1 MKLSEFSI
9 RRPVFATVI
18 SLMLV
23 ILGLIA
29 LTRLTVREYPE
40 VDPVFVSVQ
49 TNYLGAGALIVEN
62 KITQVIED
70 RISGLEGIE
79 TLRSSS
85 RDGRSAINVEFSAD
99 RDVDAAAND
108 IRDRVGR
115 VIDDLPEEADPPEIQ
130 KAESI
135 GEAVIYLNLSS
146 DRMSVLE
153 LTDYAERVLVDQLS
167 ATPGVARVNINGER
181 RQAVRIWI
189 DRQAM
194 AARALTVA
202 DIESALRRENVEL
215 PAGRLESSEREFA
228 LRTNTGLSRVE
239 DFRKLTIGRGPD
251 GYLVRLGDVARV
263 ELGAEN
269 ERSVSRSM
277 GLPGISLG
285 IEQNSKANTLEV
297 AKQIYQ
303 TLDRI
308 RPGLPAGMALTI
320 NIDRA
325 DSINASLHEVEI
337 ALGISLT
344 MVLLV
349 IYLFLGNLRAT
360 LVPAVTIPIS
370 IIATFMFM
378 DVMGYSINVL
388 TLLGLVLAIGLVVDD
403 AIVVLENIYRRV
415 EQGQPPLL
423 AAIDGSREIGFAV
436 IATTLVLISVFV
448 PISFLPG
455 TIGRLFREFGLT
467 LASAVLFS
475 ALVALTLTPVMT
487 SRLFRQGQQ
496 RGGFARRLDQFFH
509 ALSQAYQHRLRILL
523 GRPWLIIGGTV
534 ALAGVAVVALNSLP
548 REFAPPADLGFVRI
562 ELDAPEGASLEYTER
577 QMLKAERILFN
588 EVDRYGDIRRFIMR
602 IGSGSATGSTEVNE
616 VRGFVLLNDWG
627 ERKRSAMD
635 VASSLTE
642 EFKTLPGVRA
652 RIYALQG
659 LGTRGIGR
667 PLQVVIGGPD
677 YQTLS
682 GWSDRLLE
690 LAQKNPGL
698 VGVETNFRER
708 KPQIDVAVDRDRAAE
723 LGISLESIG
732 RTLETVLGSRVVTTY
747 VDRGR
752 EYKVILQGQAQD
764 RVVPSDLQNLYVRSD
779 RSKEL
784 VPLSNLVKLTETSG
798 AMQLNRFDRM
808 RSITISAGLAPGY
821 TLGDAVKYFQE
832 LVRTELPPAAR
843 LSFDG
848 EAREYM
854 RTQGHFWSTFAFAI
868 AIVFLVLAA
877 LFESFKQPAIIMTT
891 VPLALIG
898 AITGLA
904 IFRLAGS
911 PMSLNIFSQIAMI
924 MLVGISAKNGV
935 LIVEFANQL
944 RDQGLGRLD
953 AVIQAATIRL
963 RPVLMTSL
971 CTAFGSLPFLLATGA
986 GSEQREPIGVVVFF
1000 GTTIAVLLTLFAVPA
1015 VYALVAGEHRSPHYL
1030 AGLIERLRATA
1041 PPPVSS
1047 QAASAQVTE
1056 K

>member
-1 MKLSEFSI
+1 MKLSELSI

-18 SLMLV
+18 SLLLV
-23 ILGLIA
+23 ILGLIS
-29 LTRLTVREYPE
+29 LTRLAVREYPE

-49 TNYLGAGALIVEN
+49 TNYLGAGAAIVEN

-70 RISGLEGIE
+70 RIAGLEGIE

-115 VIDDLPEEADPPEIQ
+115 VVDDLPQEADPPEIQ
-130 KAESI
+130 KAESF
-135 GEAVIYLNLSS
+135 GEAVMYLNLSS

-153 LTDYAERVLVDQLS
+153 LTDYAERVLIDQLS
-167 ATPGVARVNINGER
+167 AAPGVARVNISGER

-189 DRQAM
+189 DRQAL

-202 DIESALRRENVEL
+202 DIEGSLRRENVEL

-228 LRTNTGLSRVE
+228 LRTDTGLSKVE
-239 DFRKLTIGRGPD
+239 DFRRLSIGRGPD

-285 IEQNSKANTLEV
+285 IEQMSKANTLEV
-297 AKQIYQ
+297 AKQIYRM
-303 TLDRI
+303 LARI
-308 RPGLPAGMALTI
+308 RPGLPAGMSLTI
-320 NIDRA
+320 NVDRA
-325 DSINASLHEVEI
+325 DSINASLREVVI
-337 ALGISLT
+337 ALGISLSL
-344 MVLLV
+344 VLLV
-349 IYLFLGNLRAT
+349 IFLFLGNLRAT

-370 IIATFMFM
+370 IIATFIFM
-378 DVMGYSINVL
+378 DAMGYSINVL

-403 AIVVLENIYRRV
+403 AIVVLENIFRRI
-415 EQGQPPLL
+415 EQGQAPLL

-455 TIGRLFREFGLT
+455 AIGRMFREFGFT
-467 LASAVLFS
+467 LAAAVLFS

-496 RGGFARRLDQFFH
+496 RGAFARRLDRFFRL
-509 ALSQAYQHRLRILL
+509 LSQTYERRLRVLL

-534 ALAGVAVVALNSLP
+534 ALVGLAALALNSLP

-562 ELDAPEGASLEYTER
+562 ELDAPEGASLQYTER
-577 QMLKAERILFN
+577 QMLKAEQILFR
-588 EVDRYGDIRRFIMR
+588 ETEQYGDIRRFIMR
-602 IGSGSATGSTEVNE
+602 IGSGGAIGSTEVNE
-616 VRGFVLLNDWG
+616 IRGFILLEDWRDR
-627 ERKRSAMD
+627 ERSAMD
-635 VASSLTE
+635 IAESLTAQFE
-642 EFKTLPGVRA
+642 ELPGVRA
-652 RIYALQG
+652 RIYTPQG
-659 LGTRGIGR
+659 LGSRGFGR
-667 PLQVVIGGPD
+667 PVQVVIGGPD
-677 YQTLS
+677 YETLA
-682 GWSDRLLE
+682 GWSDRILE
-690 LAQKNPGL
+690 LARQNPGL
-698 VGVETNFRER
+698 TGVETNFRER

-723 LGISLESIG
+723 LGVSLETVG

-752 EYKVILQGQAQD
+752 EYRVILQGQAQD

-779 RSKEL
+779 RSGEL
-784 VPLSNLVKLTETSG
+784 VPLSNLVDLTETSG

-808 RSITISAGLAPGY
+808 RSITISAGLVPGY
-821 TLGDAVKYFQE
+821 TMGEAVQYFQA
-832 LVRTELPPAAR
+832 LVRAELPAAAR

-848 EAREYM
+848 EAREYL
-854 RTQGHFWSTFAFAI
+854 RTQGQFWSTFLFAI

-898 AITGLA
+898 AIAGLA
-904 IFRLAGS
+904 IYRLAGS
-911 PMSLNIFSQIAMI
+911 EMSLNIFSQIAMV
-924 MLVGISAKNGV
+924 MLVGIAAKNGV

-944 RDQGLGRLD
+944 RDQGHERVE
-953 AVIQAATIRL
+953 AVIRSAAIRL

-971 CTAFGSLPFLLATGA
+971 CTAFGTLPFLLATGA

-1000 GTTIAVLLTLFAVPA
+1000 GTTIAVFLTLFVVPA
-1015 VYALVAGEHRSPHYL
+1015 VYALVAGDHRSPQYL
-1030 AGLIERLRATA
+1030 SGLIERLRAGAT
-1041 PPPVSS
+1041 PSVSS
-1047 QAASAQVTE
+1047 RDDASQVTD

>member
-9 RRPVFATVI
+9 RRPVFATVV
-18 SLMLV
+18 SLLLV
-23 ILGLIA
+23 ILGLIS
-29 LTRLTVREYPE
+29 LTRLAVREYPE

-49 TNYLGAGALIVEN
+49 TNYLGAGAVIVEN

-70 RISGLEGIE
+70 RIAGLEGIE

-115 VIDDLPEEADPPEIQ
+115 VVDDLPPEADPPEIQ
-130 KAESI
+130 KAESF
-135 GEAVIYLNLSS
+135 GEAVMYLNLSS

-153 LTDYAERVLVDQLS
+153 LTDYAERVLLDQLS
-167 ATPGVARVNINGER
+167 ATPGVARVNIGGER

-189 DRQAM
+189 DRQAL

-202 DIESALRRENVEL
+202 DIEGALRRENVEL

-228 LRTNTGLSRVE
+228 LRTDTGLSRVE
-239 DFRKLTIGRGPD
+239 DFRKLSIGRSPD
-251 GYLVRLGDVARV
+251 GYLVRIGDVARV

-285 IEQNSKANTLEV
+285 IEQMSKANTLEV
-297 AKQIYQ
+297 AKQIYV
-303 TLDRI
+303 TLERI
-308 RPGLPAGMALTI
+308 QAGLPAGMSLTI

-325 DSINASLHEVEI
+325 DSINASLREVVI
-337 ALGISLT
+337 ALGISMTL
-344 MVLLV
+344 VLLV
-349 IYLFLGNLRAT
+349 IFLFLGNLRAT

-403 AIVVLENIYRRV
+403 AIVVLENIFRRV

-423 AAIDGSREIGFAV
+423 AAVDGSREIGFAV

-455 TIGRLFREFGLT
+455 AIGRLFREFGLT
-467 LASAVLFS
+467 LAAAVLFS

-496 RGGFARRLDQFFH
+496 RGRFAQRLDRFFH
-509 ALSQAYQHRLRILL
+509 SLAQSYERRLRILL

-534 ALAGVAVVALNSLP
+534 ALVCVAILALNALP
-548 REFAPPADLGFVRI
+548 REFSPPGDLGFVRV

-577 QMLKAERILFN
+577 QLLKAERILFS
-588 EVDRYGDIRRFIMR
+588 ESEQHGDIRRFIMR
-602 IGSGSATGSTEVNE
+602 IGTGGGGGTTEVNE
-616 VRGFVLLNDWG
+616 VRGFILLEDWN
-627 ERKRSAMD
+627 ERERSAID
-635 VASSLTE
+635 VAASLTTQ
-642 EFKTLPGVRA
+642 FKDLPGVRP
-652 RIYALQG
+652 RIYAMQG
-659 LGTRGIGR
+659 LGSRGFGR

-677 YQTLS
+677 YPTLS
-682 GWSDRLLE
+682 GWSDRMLD
-690 LAQKNPGL
+690 LARKNPGL
-698 VGVETNFRER
+698 TGVETNFRER

-752 EYKVILQGQAQD
+752 EYRVILQGQAQD
-764 RVVPSDLQNLYVRSD
+764 RAVPSDLQNLYVRSD
-779 RSKEL
+779 RSGEL

-808 RSITISAGLAPGY
+808 RAITISAGLAPGY
-821 TLGDAVKYFQE
+821 TLGDAVQYFQE
-832 LVRTELPPAAR
+832 LIRTELPPAAR

-848 EAREYM
+848 EAREYL
-854 RTQGHFWSTFAFAI
+854 RTQGQFWSTFVFAI

-877 LFESFKQPAIIMTT
+877 LFESFKQPVVIMTT

-898 AITGLA
+898 AIAGLA
-904 IFRLAGS
+904 IYRLAGS

-924 MLVGISAKNGV
+924 MLVGIAAKNGV

-944 RDQGLGRLD
+944 RDQGLGRIE
-953 AVIQAATIRL
+953 AVIRAATIRL

-971 CTAFGSLPFLLATGA
+971 CTAFGSLPFLLASGA
-986 GSEQREPIGVVVFF
+986 GSEQRKPIGVVVFF

-1015 VYALVAGEHRSPHYL
+1015 VYALMAGEHRSPNYL
-1030 AGLIERLRATA
+1030 AGLIERLRDAAA
-1041 PPPVSS
+1041 PSVSS
-1047 QAASAQVTE
+1047 RADPP
-1056 K
+1056 

>member
-1 MKLSEFSI
+1 MKLSELSI
-9 RRPVFATVI
+9 RRPVFATVV
-18 SLMLV
+18 SLLLV
-23 ILGLIA
+23 ILGLIS
-29 LTRLTVREYPE
+29 LTRLSVREYPE

-49 TNYLGAGALIVEN
+49 TNYLGAGAVIVEN

-79 TLRSSS
+79 RLRSSS
-85 RDGRSAINVEFSAD
+85 RDGRSAINVEFSSD

-115 VIDDLPEEADPPEIQ
+115 VIDDLPQEADPPEIQ

-135 GEAVIYLNLSS
+135 GEAVMYLNLSS

-189 DRQAM
+189 DRQAL

-202 DIESALRRENVEL
+202 DIESSLRRENVEL
-215 PAGRLESSEREFA
+215 PAGRLESSDREFA
-228 LRTNTGLSRVE
+228 LRTDTGLSRVE
-239 DFRKLTIGRGPD
+239 DFRKLSIGRGPD

-303 TLDRI
+303 ALDRI
-308 RPGLPAGMALTI
+308 QPGLPAGMVLSI

-325 DSINASLHEVEI
+325 DTINASLREVMI
-337 ALGISLT
+337 ALAISLSL
-344 MVLLV
+344 VLLV

-378 DVMGYSINVL
+378 DAMGYSINVL

-436 IATTLVLISVFV
+436 VATTLVLISVFV

-496 RGGFARRLDQFFH
+496 RGRFAQRLDRFFH
-509 ALSQAYQHRLRILL
+509 ALSQAYEHRLRILL
-523 GRPWLIIGGTV
+523 GRPWRIIGCTL
-534 ALAGVAVVALNSLP
+534 ALAGVAVFALNTLP
-548 REFAPPADLGFVRI
+548 REFAPPGDLGLVRL

-577 QMLKAERILFN
+577 QMLKAERILFG
-588 EVDRYGDIRRFIMR
+588 EVERYDDIHRFILR

-616 VRGFVLLNDWG
+616 VRGWVLLKDWG
-627 ERKRSAMD
+627 ERERSAMD
-635 VASSLTE
+635 VAASLATQ
-642 EFKTLPGVRA
+642 FKDLPGVRP
-652 RIYALQG
+652 RVFALPG
-659 LGTRGIGR
+659 LSSGGLGR

-682 GWSDRLLE
+682 GWSDRILE
-690 LAQKNPGL
+690 HARRNPGL

-723 LGISLESIG
+723 LGISLESVG

-779 RSKEL
+779 RSGEL
-784 VPLSNLVKLTETSG
+784 VPLSNLVKLTESSG
-798 AMQLNRFDRM
+798 AMQLNRIDRM

-821 TLGDAVKYFQE
+821 TLGEAVQYFQE
-832 LVRTELPPAAR
+832 LIRTELPPAAR

-848 EAREYM
+848 EAREYL

-877 LFESFKQPAIIMTT
+877 LFESFKQPAVIMTT

-898 AITGLA
+898 AIAGLA
-904 IFRLAGS
+904 VYRLAGS
-911 PMSLNIFSQIAMI
+911 QMSLNIFSQIAMI
-924 MLVGISAKNGV
+924 MLVGIAAKNGV

-944 RDQGLGRLD
+944 RDQGLGRLE
-953 AVIQAATIRL
+953 AVTQAATIRL

-1000 GTTIAVLLTLFAVPA
+1000 GTSIAVLLTLFVVPA
-1015 VYALVAGEHRSPHYL
+1015 VYSLMSGEHQTPNYL
-1030 AGLIERLRATA
+1030 AGLIERLRAA
-1041 PPPVSS
+1041 AAPPVSS
-1047 QAASAQVTE
+1047 QAAPSQVIE

>member
-18 SLMLV
+18 SLLLV
-23 ILGLIA
+23 ILGLVA
-29 LTRLTVREYPE
+29 LTRITIREYPDVE
-40 VDPVFVSVQ
+40 PVVVSI
-49 TNYLGAGALIVEN
+49 TTSYLGAGAAIVEN

-70 RISGLEGIE
+70 RIAGLEGIE
-79 TLRSSS
+79 ALRSSS

-115 VIDDLPEEADPPEIQ
+115 VADDLPEEADPPEIQ

-153 LTDYAERVLVDQLS
+153 LTDYAERVLIDQLS
-167 ATPGVARVNINGER
+167 ATPGVARVSINGAR

-189 DRQAM
+189 ERQAL

-202 DIESALRRENVEL
+202 DIEGALRRENVEL
-215 PAGRLESSEREFA
+215 PAGRLESSKREFS
-228 LRTNTGLSRVE
+228 LRTDTGLSRVE
-239 DFRKLTIGRGPD
+239 DFRKLPIGRGPD

-277 GLPGISLG
+277 GLPGVSLG

-297 AKQIYQ
+297 AKQIYA

-308 RPGLPAGMALTI
+308 RPGLPAGMTLSI

-325 DSINASLHEVEI
+325 DSINASLREVMI
-337 ALGISLT
+337 ALGISMSL
-344 MVLLV
+344 VLLV
-349 IYLFLGNLRAT
+349 IFLFLGNLRAT

-370 IIATFMFM
+370 IIATFMVM

-403 AIVVLENIYRRV
+403 AIVVLENIFRRV

-436 IATTLVLISVFV
+436 IATTLVLVSVFV

-455 TIGRLFREFGLT
+455 SIGRLFREFGLT

-475 ALVALTLTPVMT
+475 ALIALTLTPVMT

-496 RGGFARRLDQFFH
+496 RGRFAARLDRFFHTLSLGYERRLG
-509 ALSQAYQHRLRILL
+509 ALL
-523 GRPWLIIGGTV
+523 GRPWLIVGGTL
-534 ALAGVAVVALNSLP
+534 ALLGVAALALNSLP
-548 REFAPPADLGFVRI
+548 SEFTPPGDLGFVRL
-562 ELDAPEGASLEYTER
+562 ELDAPEGASLEYTEQ
-577 QMLKAERILFN
+577 QMQKAERILFR
-588 EVDRYGDIRRFIMR
+588 EMERYGDIRRFIVR
-602 IGSGSATGSTEVNE
+602 IGAGGATGTTEVNE
-616 VRGFVLLNDWG
+616 VRGFVLLKDWS
-627 ERKRSAMD
+627 ERVRSATE
-635 VASSLTE
+635 VAASLTAQ
-642 EFKTLPGVRA
+642 FKDVPGVSTS
-652 RIYALQG
+652 IYAIQG
-659 LGTRGIGR
+659 LGSRGFGK
-667 PLQVVIGGPD
+667 PVQVVIGGPD
-677 YQTLS
+677 YQTLA
-682 GWSDRLLE
+682 GWSDRILE
-690 LAQKNPGL
+690 LARRNPGL
-698 VGVETNFRER
+698 TGVDTNFHQR

-723 LGISLESIG
+723 LGVSLESVG

-752 EYKVILQGQAQD
+752 EYKVILQGQARD

-779 RSKEL
+779 RSGEL

-798 AMQLNRFDRM
+798 ATQLNRFDRM

-821 TLGDAVKYFQE
+821 TLGEAVPYFQE
-832 LVRTELPPAAR
+832 LVHTALPPAAR

-848 EAREYM
+848 EAREYL
-854 RTQGHFWSTFAFAI
+854 RTQGQFGSTFVFAL

-877 LFESFKQPAIIMTT
+877 LFESFKQPAVIMTT

-924 MLVGISAKNGV
+924 MLVGIAAKNGV

-944 RDQGLGRLD
+944 RDQGLARVE
-953 AVIQAATIRL
+953 AVTRAATIRL

-971 CTAFGSLPFLLATGA
+971 CTAFGSLPFLLARGA
-986 GSEQREPIGVVVFF
+986 GSEQRAPIGVVVFF

-1015 VYALVAGEHRSPHYL
+1015 VYSLVAGEHRSPHYL
-1030 AGLIERLRATA
+1030 TGLIERLRAGA
-1041 PPPVSS
+1041 APPVSS
-1047 QAASAQVTE
+1047 HTDQS
-1056 K
+1056 